1 MDTNPKSRK
10 FRVNDRVKITK
21 YKNVFS
27 KCYTE
32 NCSRETFIID
42 LVLKTNPLT
51 YKINDLHK

>member
-10 FRVNDRVKITK
+10 FKVNDRVKITK

-32 NCSRETFIID
+32 NCSREMFIID
-42 LVLKTNPLT
+42 LILKTNPLT